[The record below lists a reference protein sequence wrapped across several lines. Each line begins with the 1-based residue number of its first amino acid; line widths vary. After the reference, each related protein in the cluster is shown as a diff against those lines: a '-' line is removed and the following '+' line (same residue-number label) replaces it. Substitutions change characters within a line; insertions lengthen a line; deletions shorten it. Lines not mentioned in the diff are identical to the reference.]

1 MKIDFNNTEVAFKNK
16 TNFELR
22 KAHLLFS
29 SLAFPWLVNILK
41 MLTAFALKLK
51 LPVKGIIKATVYNQ
65 FVGGET
71 IQECDAQIEKLK
83 QQHVGAILDYSAEGK
98 TAESDFDY
106 TAQLTIDTI
115 IHAKA
120 NSYVPFSVFKPTGL
134 GRFGLYEKVASTEEL
149 SASENEEWL
158 RVLARYEKIA
168 KASKEHS
175 IPVLIDAEESWI
187 QEPIDSIVAD
197 LMERFNTHQAL
208 IYNTAQMYR
217 WDRLDHLKTAVI
229 SAKEKGYFYGVKI
242 VRGAYMEKERERA
255 NDLGYKDPI
264 QPTKEATDNDFN
276 SAIDLLLANHEMV
289 STVVATHNA
298 FSTQVCIDKM
308 EEFGIEKSD
317 KKVFMA
323 QLFGMSDNL
332 SMNTAHGGYNVAKYL
347 PFGPLNDVMPYLFR
361 RAEENTSVKGQTGRE
376 LQLIKEELKR
386 RKK

>member
-1 MKIDFNNTEVAFKNK
+1 
-16 TNFELR
+16 
-22 KAHLLFS
+22 
-29 SLAFPWLVNILK
+29 

-51 LPVKGIIKATVYNQ
+51 LPVVGIIKATVYNQ

-115 IHAKA
+115 LHAKA

-242 VRGAYMEKERERA
+242 VRGAYMEKERARA
-255 NDLGYKDPI
+255 EELGYKDPI